1 MKTRFACCVLAFTCF
16 IMAGCER
23 RTLTYDYRPWCNI
36 RVNVD
41 WSAFGATPTGM
52 TLMCFPQDGSA
63 PSVITTTQTESTIA
77 ALRPGT
83 YDIVVFNQSP
93 DEFGTIGFRGTD
105 RYETLEIF
113 AREMEPKWHIGQS
126 EQGKT
131 AHEPE
136 RLGIDLLEGFEVT
149 REMVE
154 TSAKRKAGSDV
165 GQAASITLRPECV
178 VSTATIRIRVNGIHN
193 IRSVRGSMSGMAEGH
208 LVAQGKKNGGKVT
221 HLLEEWEILHDKSDY
236 TAGEVTVA
244 FSTFGLPDGHPAT
257 AGDADSADNR
267 LQVSFLL
274 VDNKTVK
281 DFMFDVSDRIQA
293 EEDDELTLVVEVG
306 TSAGG
311 NRPEDLPVEI
321 ENVKPED
328 GSEGGFDATVDGW
341 GEREEIEIPI

>member
-1 MKTRFACCVLAFTCF
+1 MKTGFACCALAFTCF

-23 RTLTYDYRPWCNI
+23 RTLTYDYRPWCDV

-41 WSAFGATPTGM
+41 WSAFGSTPTGM

-63 PSVITTTQTESTIA
+63 PSVITTTQTESTVA
-77 ALRPGT
+77 ALRSGT
-83 YDIVVFNQSP
+83 YDIMVFNQSP
-93 DEFGTIGFRGTD
+93 DEFGTIGFRGMD

-113 AREMEPKWHIGQS
+113 AREMESKWHISQS
-126 EQGKT
+126 DQDKT

-154 TSAKRKAGSDV
+154 TSAQRKAGKGSV
-165 GQAASITLRPECV
+165 QAASITLHPQCV
-178 VSTATIRIRVNGIHN
+178 VSTAKVRIRVKGIHN
-193 IRSVRGSMSGMAEGH
+193 VRSVRGSMSGMAEGH
-208 LVAQGKKNGGKVT
+208 FVAQGKKNGGKVT
-221 HLLEEWEILHDKSDY
+221 HLLEEWEVSHDKSDY
-236 TAGEVTVA
+236 TLGEVTIA

-257 AGDADSADNR
+257 AGDGDAADNR

-281 DFMFDVSDRIQA
+281 NFLFDVSDRIQA
-293 EEDDELTLVVEVG
+293 EGEDGLTLVVEVG

-311 NRPEDLPVEI
+311 NRPEDKPVEI
-321 ENVKPED
+321 EDVKPEN
-328 GSEGGFDATVDGW
+328 GSEGGFDATVDDW
-341 GEREEIEIPI
+341 GELEDIEIPI